1 MASSQELRR
10 ERRRVEE
17 LLRQICLHLEQAGR
31 VEDALILLQG
41 VREYLLGEMED
52 N

>member
-1 MASSQELRR
+1 MSPADELRR

-17 LLRQICLHLEQAGR
+17 LLRQICLHLERAGR
-31 VEDALILLQG
+31 EEEALILLQG
-41 VREYLLGEMED
+41 VRDYLLGEMED